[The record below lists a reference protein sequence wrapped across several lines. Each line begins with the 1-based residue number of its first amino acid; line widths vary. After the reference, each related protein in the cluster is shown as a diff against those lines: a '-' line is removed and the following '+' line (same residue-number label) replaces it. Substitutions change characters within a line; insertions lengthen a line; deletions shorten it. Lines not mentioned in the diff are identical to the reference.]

1 MIKKTDCLLLLTE
14 LQENGLDVKDQI
26 NKLMRTSDLNLDVLK
41 FINDTR
47 PLEVTQFYERLRH
60 NYNKKKS
67 DLYINIVKEITNPEE
82 VLTTLASLNLQ
93 ILLYGKHIENKQMF
107 FAHARAEE
115 LTRVLNNYYR
125 TYDITNAINLLR
137 LYKADLKAL
146 ESIK

>member
-82 VLTTLASLNLQ
+82 VLTTLASLN
-93 ILLYGKHIENKQMF
+93 
-107 FAHARAEE
+107 
-115 LTRVLNNYYR
+115 
-125 TYDITNAINLLR
+125 
-137 LYKADLKAL
+137 
-146 ESIK
+146 